1 MCGTGTV
8 RGGKAITLVISNKN
22 MHDIIEIIKSLENS
36 SLLIDGVSEIVK
48 HKIGKQKGRFI
59 GMLLGTLGASML

>member
-36 SLLIDGVSEIVK
+36 SLLIDGASEIVK